1 MMIVYND
8 KLLVRAELEEKL
20 CEILLNIDVL
30 DDIDMDWSC
39 YANDTCTLCLI
50 NGTPTKC
57 MMKCLSDDF
66 R

>member
-1 MMIVYND
+1 MWNSI
-8 KLLVRAELEEKL
+8 EF
-20 CEILLNIDVL
+20 DVL

-57 MMKCLSDDF
+57 LMKCLSDVWIWELYETAWDYEWVVE
-66 R
+66 RRG